1 MLLIEQ
7 NIAARDV
14 VLTLKGALC
23 APDSNRLKRAVQRAV
38 RKDCGRLVL
47 DLEQVTDLDASGIGG
62 LVAARNLVTKRG
74 ARIQLLRPNRRL
86 THMLAV
92 TKLLTIFEIVP
103 DSPEV
108 GGASSGPVHSPCG
121 DPADDRSESAVDC
134 LTGNSAPE

>member
-23 APDSNRLKRAVQRAV
+23 APDSNRLKRAVQRAI

-62 LVAARNLVTKRG
+62 LVAARNLATKRG

-92 TKLLTIFEIVP
+92 TRLLPFFEVVSSSP
-103 DSPEV
+103 DSHETSATA
-108 GGASSGPVHSPCG
+108 ASTSRR
-121 DPADDRSESAVDC
+121 DRSVDRI
-134 LTGNSAPE
+134 